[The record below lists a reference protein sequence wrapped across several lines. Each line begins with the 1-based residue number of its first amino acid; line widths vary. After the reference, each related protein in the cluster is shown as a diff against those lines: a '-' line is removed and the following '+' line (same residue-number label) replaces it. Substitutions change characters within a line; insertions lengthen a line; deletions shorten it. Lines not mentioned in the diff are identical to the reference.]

1 MRALVFLFAIIV
13 SSSSTFAGTHVMDKQ
28 YISNGR
34 EAIELCVKRFEELSE
49 RAFFKEVD
57 RVYVLTTGEQLE
69 LLFTRGEVGTFGER
83 SQGYKPYL
91 ACGVILSSRKMDFY
105 YLGEPLK
112 DALIE
117 VAGISQ
123 ISEIPDVQA
132 VDLLYL
138 RDKSGFSFV
147 DGHQFDPSKI
157 EILRGT
163 TLD

>member
-1 MRALVFLFAIIV
+1 MRALVFLFAIII
-13 SSSSTFAGTHVMDKQ
+13 SSSRTFGGTEVMDKQ
-28 YISNGR
+28 YISSGR
-34 EAIELCVKRFEELSE
+34 EAVELCVKRFEALSGKK
-49 RAFFKEVD
+49 FFKEVD

-83 SQGYKPYL
+83 SQSYKPYL
-91 ACGVILSSRKMDFY
+91 ACGVMSSSRKIDLY
-105 YLGEPLK
+105 YLSEPLK

-132 VDLLYL
+132 VDLFYL
-138 RDKSGFSFV
+138 KDKSGFSFV

-157 EILRGT
+157 EILWGT